1 MSDYITLVFSRKEKI
16 SLNLLSLV
24 LPFHDAN
31 VQKFPDILLFFTF
44 PWTILWD
51 FNSSLYVHVIPAYD
65 LGSDLWKNV

>member
-44 PWTILWD
+44 P
-51 FNSSLYVHVIPAYD
+51 
-65 LGSDLWKNV
+65 